1 MQALSADTWI
11 SRTKMVKCSIMISPL
26 IWAGCHIWTVTD
38 YTYIHSFSKHQPEC
52 SIVWHIFMAFL
63 LRKERKIDSLL
74 AGGSC
79 RRDRLFIQTAGGS
92 GGHTLGDL
100 MIQP

>member
-1 MQALSADTWI
+1 
-11 SRTKMVKCSIMISPL
+11 
-26 IWAGCHIWTVTD
+26 
-38 YTYIHSFSKHQPEC
+38 
-52 SIVWHIFMAFL
+52 MAFL

>member
-1 MQALSADTWI
+1 
-11 SRTKMVKCSIMISPL
+11 
-26 IWAGCHIWTVTD
+26 
-38 YTYIHSFSKHQPEC
+38 
-52 SIVWHIFMAFL
+52 MAFL

-79 RRDRLFIQTAGGS
+79 RRDRLFIQSAGGAG

>member
-1 MQALSADTWI
+1 
-11 SRTKMVKCSIMISPL
+11 
-26 IWAGCHIWTVTD
+26 
-38 YTYIHSFSKHQPEC
+38 
-52 SIVWHIFMAFL
+52 MAFL
-63 LRKERKIDSLL
+63 LRKEPKIDSLL

-79 RRDRLFIQTAGGS
+79 RRDRLFIQPAAGGA